1 MEASPDVNVF
11 LFTDIEGSTSKWETE
26 HDRMAQAVALHD
38 AILRGAIEGRRGRVI
53 KNTGDGVYA
62 MFADAEDAVQAV
74 VSFQLALADPAAT
87 GGMAIR
93 VRCGLHAGPAVERDG
108 DFFGTT
114 INRTARIMGVGH
126 GGQVLL
132 SEAVVDLIRDQLPA
146 ELSLRELGAVRL
158 KDLAA
163 PELVSQLVHPGLA
176 HEFPPL
182 RSLEALPNNL
192 PLQLTS
198 FVGRERELAE
208 AKELLGKTR
217 LLTLLGMG
225 GLGKTRLSLQ
235 IGADLLDEYPDGVWF
250 LDLAPI
256 TDPSLVPSE
265 AAQVLGVREEPG
277 KPLLQTLTAHLKSRK
292 LLVIVDNCEH
302 LMDACANF
310 ANTVLRAVRDVRII
324 ATSREALRV
333 PGEQTYPVF
342 PLPVPGRDA
351 TVEILSRSDAVQL
364 FVERAQA
371 QKPSFALT
379 EKDAP
384 AIAELVA
391 RLEGIPLALELAAAR
406 MRALSLQDINKRLQN
421 RFALLTGGGRVLME
435 RQQTLRALVAWSYDL
450 LTENEQLL
458 FDRLAIFA
466 GGFDLAA
473 AEVVCGIDPLMPE
486 DVLDLVASLVDKSL
500 VMMQEHEDETRY
512 RMLETI
518 REYANE
524 GIVRREELAA
534 GIVRHCDHFLNVAKA
549 ARDQLKGPEQAL
561 GMRRLELD
569 LDNLRAAIA
578 RIVAG
583 GADAVIAVKIEVALM
598 RFWILRGYA
607 TEGRNNVRAALELP
621 EVQAAP
627 VVHAHALY
635 VGGTLAA
642 SQSDYVEAR
651 KMLAAC
657 LELRRGLGNPARDRG
672 HAVDAGA
679 DPVERGRRRAGA
691 PERGGGAVDLPRAQ
705 GPHRRGDRPPA
716 PGRDL
721 FRPGRDRRIARAAG
735 AVPRDR
741 ARDQAPRARGRVRA
755 RAGRAGAGR
764 RRPAGGAEAP
774 RPRARRGAWRRG
786 QARRGDRAVVAGSRR
801 PRRRRRRCRV
811 PAGRPGAARVP
822 RVRDERRAPGLP
834 RGPRADPAPAGPRGR
849 GGAAVRS
856 DRGRTRAAGAAP
868 PGAARAALAQ
878 RRRCQSCSARRSGVR
893 DGVGGRRG
901 LEPRP
906 GAAPR
911 GGAGAGWGGR
921 GLSSCRPRFSAVPGM
936 KKPARAWPER
946 AWLAAC
952 VCVRRR
958 LCGDG

>member
-11 LFTDIEGSTSKWETE
+11 LFTDIEGSTSAWEKE

-38 AILRGAIEGRRGRVI
+38 AILRSEIESRGGRVI
-53 KNTGDGVYA
+53 KTTGDGVYA
-62 MFADAEDAVQAV
+62 MFADPLEAVQAV
-74 VSFQLALADPAAT
+74 LAFQLALADPVNT
-87 GGMAIR
+87 GGMPIR
-93 VRCGLHAGPAVERDG
+93 VRCGLHAGVAVERDG
-108 DFFGTT
+108 DYFGTT

-132 SEAVVDLIRDQLPA
+132 SASVVDLVRDSLPP

-163 PELVSQLVHPGLA
+163 PEQVSQLVHPGLA

-192 PLQLTS
+192 PQQLTS

-208 AKELLGKTR
+208 AKALLGKTR

-235 IGADLLDEYPDGVWF
+235 IGADLLDEFPDGVWF
-250 LDLAPI
+250 VDLAPI
-256 TDPSLVPSE
+256 TDASLVPNE

-277 KPLLQTLTAHLKSRK
+277 KPILQTLTAHLKSRK

-310 ANTVLRAVRDVRII
+310 ANTVLRAVREVRII

-342 PLPVPGRDA
+342 PLPVPERDA
-351 TVEILSRSDAVQL
+351 SVESLSRSDAVQL

-406 MRALSLQDINKRLQN
+406 IRALSLQDINKRLQN

-450 LTENEQLL
+450 LTDHEQLL
-458 FDRLAIFA
+458 FDRLSVFA

-473 AEVVCGIDPLMPE
+473 AEAVSGVEPLMPE

-500 VMMQEHEDETRY
+500 VMVQEADDEMRY

-518 REYANE
+518 REYAGE
-524 GIVRREELAA
+524 GLVKRDEQAA
-534 GIVRHCDHFLNVAKA
+534 AVVRHCEHYLGVAKA
-549 ARDQLKGPEQAL
+549 ARDQLKGPEQAQ
-561 GMRRLELD
+561 GMRRLERD

-578 RIVAG
+578 RSAGG
-583 GADAVIAVKIEVALM
+583 GADPVIAVKIEVALM

-607 TEGRNNVRAALELP
+607 TEGRNNVRSALELP
-621 EVQAAP
+621 EVQAVP
-627 VVHAHALY
+627 VANAHALY

-642 SQSDYVEAR
+642 SQSDYAEAR
-651 KMLAAC
+651 RMLAAC
-657 LELRRGLGNPARDRG
+657 LELRRGLGNPREIAATLSTL
-672 HAVDAGA
+672 AVIRLN
-679 DPVERGRRRAGA
+679 E
-691 PERGGGAVDLPRAQ
+691 
-705 GPHRRGDRPPA
+705 GD
-716 PGRDL
+716 
-721 FRPGRDRRIARAAG
+721 AAG
-735 AVPRDR
+735 ARQSEEEALAIFRELKDR
-741 ARDQAPRARGRVRA
+741 IGEGIGLLHLAEICFDLGDADACRSQLEQGLALARSIKHPEIEGECERALGELAFEAADLPSAKKRLTRALDVARGAEDRRGEATALWWLARADLAAGDVAVAAKRVAEALRAFRKFEMNAELLGCLDDHARILHLRGHSAEAARLYAAVEAARERLVLRRRGRHEQRWRSDVAAVRA
-755 RAGRAGAGR
+755 ALGD
-764 RRPAGGAEAP
+764 PAFEAAWAE
-774 RPRARRGAWRRG
+774 GEGWSLE
-786 QARRGDRAVVAGSRR
+786 QALQHEVA
-801 PRRRRRRCRV
+801 
-811 PAGRPGAARVP
+811 
-822 RVRDERRAPGLP
+822 L
-834 RGPRADPAPAGPRGR
+834 APAGAV
-849 GGAAVRS
+849 AA
-856 DRGRTRAAGAAP
+856 
-868 PGAARAALAQ
+868 
-878 RRRCQSCSARRSGVR
+878 
-893 DGVGGRRG
+893 
-901 LEPRP
+901 
-906 GAAPR
+906 
-911 GGAGAGWGGR
+911 
-921 GLSSCRPRFSAVPGM
+921 
-936 KKPARAWPER
+936 
-946 AWLAAC
+946 
-952 VCVRRR
+952 
-958 LCGDG
+958 

>member
-1 MEASPDVNVF
+1 METSADVNVF
-11 LFTDIEGSTSKWETE
+11 LFTDIEGSTSAWEKE
-26 HDRMAQAVALHD
+26 HDRMAKAVALHD
-38 AILRGAIEGRRGRVI
+38 AILRNEIESRNGRVI
-53 KNTGDGVYA
+53 KTTGDGVYA
-62 MFADAEDAVQAV
+62 MFADPLEAVEAV
-74 VSFQLALADPAAT
+74 VAFQLALVDPASTA
-87 GGMAIR
+87 GMPIR
-93 VRCGLHAGPAVERDG
+93 VRCGLHAGVAVERDG
-108 DFFGTT
+108 DYFGTT

-132 SEAVVDLIRDQLPA
+132 SEAVVDLVRDALPA

-163 PELVSQLVHPGLA
+163 PELVSQLVHPALP

-192 PLQLTS
+192 PQQLTS

-256 TDPSLVPSE
+256 TDPSLVPNE

-277 KPLLQTLTAHLKSRK
+277 KPILQTLTAHLKSRK

-310 ANTVLRAVRDVRII
+310 ANSVLRAVRDVRII

-342 PLPVPGRDA
+342 PLPVPERDA
-351 TVEILSRSDAVQL
+351 TVESLSRSDAVQL
-364 FVERAQA
+364 FVERAQL

-406 MRALSLQDINKRLQN
+406 IRALSLQDINKRLQN

-450 LTENEQLL
+450 LNENEQLL
-458 FDRLAIFA
+458 FDRLSVFA

-473 AEVVCGIDPLMPE
+473 AEAVCGVDPLLPE
-486 DVLDLVASLVDKSL
+486 DVLDVVASLVDKSL
-500 VMMQEHEDETRY
+500 VMMQEVDDETRY

-518 REYANE
+518 REYAGE
-524 GIVRREELAA
+524 GLGKRDEEAA
-534 GIVRHCDHFLNVAKA
+534 AVARHCEHYLGVAKA
-549 ARDQLKGPEQAL
+549 ARDQLKGPEQAS
-561 GMRRLELD
+561 GMRRLERD

-578 RIVAG
+578 RAIAG
-583 GADAVIAVKIEVALM
+583 SVDPVVAVKIEVALM

-607 TEGRNNVRAALELP
+607 TEGRNNVRAALDLP

-627 VVHAHALY
+627 VAHAHALY

-642 SQSDYVEAR
+642 SQSDYSEAR
-651 KMLAAC
+651 RMLSEC
-657 LELRRGLGNPARDRG
+657 LELRRGLGNAREIAATLSTLAVIRLNEGDAAGARQSEEEALAIFRELRDRIG
-672 HAVDAGA
+672 EGIGLLHLAEICFDLGEVEACRSQLEQGLALARSIKHPEIEGECERALGEVSLEA
-679 DPVERGRRRAGA
+679 D
-691 PERGGGAVDLPRAQ
+691 DLPGARKRLTRAL
-705 GPHRRGDRPPA
+705 DV
-716 PGRDL
+716 
-721 FRPGRDRRIARAAG
+721 ARAAE
-735 AVPRDR
+735 DR
-741 ARDQAPRARGRVRA
+741 RGEATALWWLA
-755 RAGRAGAGR
+755 RADLAAGDVAAAAKRLAEALRAFRKFEMNAELLGCLEDHARILHLHGRSAEAAGLYAAVEAARERLVLR
-764 RRPAGGAEAP
+764 RRP
-774 RPRARRGAWRRG
+774 RHDVHW
-786 QARRGDRAVVAGSRR
+786 RGDVAALRTAIGD
-801 PRRRRRRCRV
+801 
-811 PAGRPGAARVP
+811 AAI
-822 RVRDERRAPGLP
+822 DAAW
-834 RGPRADPAPAGPRGR
+834 ADGEGWSLEAAIRQATTNPAPA
-849 GGAAVRS
+849 AA
-856 DRGRTRAAGAAP
+856 TA
-868 PGAARAALAQ
+868 
-878 RRRCQSCSARRSGVR
+878 
-893 DGVGGRRG
+893 
-901 LEPRP
+901 
-906 GAAPR
+906 
-911 GGAGAGWGGR
+911 
-921 GLSSCRPRFSAVPGM
+921 
-936 KKPARAWPER
+936 
-946 AWLAAC
+946 
-952 VCVRRR
+952 
-958 LCGDG
+958 

>member
-11 LFTDIEGSTSKWETE
+11 LFTDIEGSTSAWEKE

-38 AILRGAIEGRRGRVI
+38 AILRHEIESRGGRVI
-53 KNTGDGVYA
+53 KTTGDGVYA
-62 MFADAEDAVQAV
+62 MFADPLEAVQAV
-74 VSFQLALADPAAT
+74 VAFQLALADPAAT
-87 GGMAIR
+87 AGMPIR
-93 VRCGLHAGPAVERDG
+93 VRCGLHAGVAVERGG
-108 DFFGTT
+108 DYFGTT

-132 SEAVVDLIRDQLPA
+132 SEAVVDLVRDGLPP

-163 PELVSQLVHPGLA
+163 PELVSQLVHPGLP

-192 PLQLTS
+192 PQQLTS

-256 TDPSLVPSE
+256 TDASLVPNE

-277 KPLLQTLTAHLKSRK
+277 KPILQTLTAHLKSRK

-310 ANTVLRAVRDVRII
+310 ANTVLRAVREVRIV

-333 PGEQTYPVF
+333 PGEQTYPVY
-342 PLPVPGRDA
+342 PLPVPERDA
-351 TVEILSRSDAVQL
+351 TVESLSRSDAVQL

-406 MRALSLQDINKRLQN
+406 IRALSLQDINKRLQN

-450 LTENEQLL
+450 LNENEQLL
-458 FDRLAIFA
+458 FDRLSVFA

-473 AEVVCGIDPLMPE
+473 AEAVCGVEPLSPE

-500 VMMQEHEDETRY
+500 VMMHEADEETRY

-518 REYANE
+518 REYAAE
-524 GIVRREELAA
+524 GLGKRDEQAA
-534 GIVRHCDHFLNVAKA
+534 AVSRHCEHFLAFAKS
-549 ARDQLKGPEQAL
+549 ARDQLQGPDQARW
-561 GMRRLELD
+561 MRRVEID
-569 LDNLRAAIA
+569 LDNVRAAISRA
-578 RIVAG
+578 LTG
-583 GADAVIAVKIEVALM
+583 GADPVVAVKIQVALM
-598 RFWILRGYA
+598 RFWILRGYSA
-607 TEGRNNVRAALELP
+607 EARRSVREALTLP
-621 EVQAAP
+621 AVRETP

-635 VGGTLAA
+635 LGGTLAD

-651 KMLAAC
+651 KMLSDC
-657 LELRRGLGNPARDRG
+657 LEIRRGLGNPREIAATLSTLALIRLNEGDAAQARHSEEEALSLFCELGDRYG
-672 HAVDAGA
+672 EAIGLQHLGYICAELAE
-679 DPVERGRRRAGA
+679 PVESGKHHEQCLA
-691 PERGGGAVDLPRAQ
+691 
-705 GPHRRGDRPPA
+705 
-716 PGRDL
+716 
-721 FRPGRDRRIARAAG
+721 IARAIKHLELEGESECALG
-735 AVPRDR
+735 ELALDADDLVH
-741 ARDQAPRARGRVRA
+741 ARKRFARSLEVF
-755 RAGRAGAGR
+755 
-764 RRPAGGAEAP
+764 
-774 RPRARRGAWRRG
+774 
-786 QARRGDRAVVAGSRR
+786 
-801 PRRRRRRCRV
+801 
-811 PAGRPGAARVP
+811 
-822 RVRDERRAPGLP
+822 
-834 RGPRADPAPAGPRGR
+834 
-849 GGAAVRS
+849 
-856 DRGRTRAAGAAP
+856 RAAGDKRGEATALWWTGKAHLAAGDASSAGKP
-868 PGAARAALAQ
+868 LADALRAFQAFEMNAELLGCLEDYAGALHLRGNSLEAVRLYASVEAARERRVLRRRSRSEHRWRADVAAARAAVDDAAFEEAWAEGESWDLEQA
-878 RRRCQSCSARRSGVR
+878 VR
-893 DGVGGRRG
+893 H
-901 LEPRP
+901 
-906 GAAPR
+906 
-911 GGAGAGWGGR
+911 
-921 GLSSCRPRFSAVPGM
+921 AV
-936 KKPARAWPER
+936 
-946 AWLAAC
+946 
-952 VCVRRR
+952 
-958 LCGDG
+958 

>member
-657 LELRRGLGNPARDRG
+657 LELRRGLGNPREIAATLSTLALIRLNEGDAAQARQSEEEALSIFRELKDRIGEAIGLLHLGEIYFDLGEIDESRGQLEQCLAIARAIKHPELEGECERALGELALEGADLPAARKRLARALAVARAAEDKRGEATAQWWLGRADLAAGDGDAACRQVAPALRAFRAFEMNAELLGCLEDHARILHLQG
-672 HAVDAGA
+672 HAAEAVRLYAA
-679 DPVERGRRRAGA
+679 IEAARERLVLRRRARHEQRWRSDVAASRAALGDTA
-691 PERGGGAVDLPRAQ
+691 FETAWAEGEGWSLDRAQ
-705 GPHRRGDRPPA
+705 RHAAALA
-716 PGRDL
+716 P
-721 FRPGRDRRIARAAG
+721 AG
-735 AVPRDR
+735 AV
-741 ARDQAPRARGRVRA
+741 
-755 RAGRAGAGR
+755 
-764 RRPAGGAEAP
+764 
-774 RPRARRGAWRRG
+774 
-786 QARRGDRAVVAGSRR
+786 
-801 PRRRRRRCRV
+801 
-811 PAGRPGAARVP
+811 AA
-822 RVRDERRAPGLP
+822 
-834 RGPRADPAPAGPRGR
+834 
-849 GGAAVRS
+849 
-856 DRGRTRAAGAAP
+856 
-868 PGAARAALAQ
+868 
-878 RRRCQSCSARRSGVR
+878 
-893 DGVGGRRG
+893 
-901 LEPRP
+901 
-906 GAAPR
+906 
-911 GGAGAGWGGR
+911 
-921 GLSSCRPRFSAVPGM
+921 
-936 KKPARAWPER
+936 
-946 AWLAAC
+946 
-952 VCVRRR
+952 
-958 LCGDG
+958 